1 MTYVL
6 VEKQGDL
13 NGQLQDGISFRSQVE
28 RQDLVGVGQ
37 GQSGEGDTVRAV
49 VQEDEGDNGIT
60 SSNSSLFGKDGGTG
74 GDTDVTD
81 QHADGRGQ
89 PERPPSELF
98 TEERGTDGPEPV
110 PKSGQ
115 AREYILQFR
124 SLSAGLTKLED
135 LR

>member
-49 VQEDEGDNGIT
+49 VQEDEGDDGVT
-60 SSNSSLFGKDGGTG
+60 SSDSSLFGKDG
-74 GDTDVTD
+74 
-81 QHADGRGQ
+81 
-89 PERPPSELF
+89 
-98 TEERGTDGPEPV
+98 
-110 PKSGQ
+110 
-115 AREYILQFR
+115 
-124 SLSAGLTKLED
+124 
-135 LR
+135 

>member
-6 VEKQGDL
+6 VEKQSDL
-13 NGQLQDGISFRSQVE
+13 DGQLQDGVSFGSQVE

-37 GQSGEGDTVRAV
+37 GQSGEGDTVRTV

-60 SSNSSLFGKDGGTG
+60 SSDSPLFGKDGGAR

-81 QHADGRGQ
+81 QHADGRCQ

-98 TEERGTDGPEPV
+98 TEERGTDGPEPI
-110 PKSGQ
+110 PMSSR
-115 AREYILQFR
+115 ARQYTLKFR
-124 SLSAGLTKLED
+124 SLWRD
-135 LR
+135 

>member
-1 MTYVL
+1 M

-13 NGQLQDGISFRSQVE
+13 NGQLQDGVSFRSQVE

-37 GQSGEGDTVRAV
+37 GQSGKGDTVRAV
-49 VQEDEGDNGIT
+49 VQEDEGDDGIT
-60 SSNSSLFGKDGGTG
+60 SSDGALFGKDGGTG

-89 PERPPSELF
+89 PERTPSEPF

-110 PKSGQ
+110 PKSGR
-115 AREYILQFR
+115 AREYILQYR